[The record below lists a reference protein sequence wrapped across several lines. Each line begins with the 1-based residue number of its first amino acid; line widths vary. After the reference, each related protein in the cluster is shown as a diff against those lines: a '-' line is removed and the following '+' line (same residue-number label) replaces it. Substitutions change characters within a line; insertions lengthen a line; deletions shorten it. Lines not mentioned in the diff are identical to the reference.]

1 MQTRQL
7 GELTVSAIGLG
18 CMNMSFGYGVPD
30 PEECERALL
39 GALDVGYTFLDTA
52 SAYGM
57 GHNEQLIG
65 RVLKQRRQE
74 FVLASKCGIIIDD
87 DGKRNVDCTPANVRK
102 SCEQSLANLQTD
114 CIDLYYLHRLDHNVP
129 IEDSVGELSRLV
141 EEGKIRCIGLSE
153 ISTKTLRR
161 AHAVHPVTAVQSEY
175 SLWTREPEY
184 KMLDACRELGIG
196 FVPFSP
202 LGRGFLCGVIDADTE
217 YGEMDI
223 RVFMPRFK
231 GEALAHNLQL
241 QAQLNALAGDNG
253 CTPGQFALAWLLAQS
268 DGTLV
273 PIPGTKHL
281 AFVRENAGA
290 ADLVIDPADLQRA
303 GEIFAPDAIQGN
315 RYGEGFEISL
325 DPED

>member
-1 MQTRQL
+1 MQTRTL
-7 GELTVSAIGLG
+7 GELKVSAIGLG

-39 GALDVGYTFLDTA
+39 RALDVGYTFLDTA

-74 FVLASKCGIIIDD
+74 FVLASKCGIMIDD
-87 DGKRNVDCTPANVRK
+87 KGGRYVDCTPENVRK
-102 SCEQSLANLQTD
+102 TCEQSLQNLQTD

-153 ISTKTLRR
+153 VSSKTLRK
-161 AHAVHPVTAVQSEY
+161 AHAVHPVTALQSEY
-175 SLWTREPEY
+175 SLWTRNPEY
-184 KMLDACRELGIG
+184 KTIDACRELGVG

-202 LGRGFLCGVIDADTE
+202 LGRAFLCGVIDADTE
-217 YGEMDI
+217 YGEMDM
-223 RVFMPRFK
+223 RAFMPRFQ
-231 GEALAHNLQL
+231 GEALQHNLGL
-241 QAQLNALAGDNG
+241 QAQLNELASNNN
-253 CTPGQFALAWLLAQS
+253 CTPAQFALAWLLAQS
-268 DGTLV
+268 DGSHV

-281 AFVRENAGA
+281 AFVEENAA
-290 ADLVIDPADLQRA
+290 AAELSISSEDLQRA
-303 GEIFAPDAIQGN
+303 AEIFAPDAVQGN